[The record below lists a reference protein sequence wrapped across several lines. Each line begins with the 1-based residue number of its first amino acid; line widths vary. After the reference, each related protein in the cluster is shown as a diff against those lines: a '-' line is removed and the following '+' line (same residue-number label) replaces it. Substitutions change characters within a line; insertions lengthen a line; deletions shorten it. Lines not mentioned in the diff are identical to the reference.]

1 MSLVKLGY
9 VRKGMP
15 FYYNGMVVEAL
26 VDFNIYDYVQRNYD
40 KFDFS
45 DEAVDD
51 RILQHLTGEHYV
63 SLLTKRDTDYHRK
76 RHLAAC
82 KDGGRYFSC
91 QLVQPTLNQLKR
103 LADASPWIIDN
114 LGINQI
120 ATIAWGVDRKNGR
133 LNIQSLV
140 HEIDACPTDEDR
152 VDILSLLSFK
162 LNVEAVSR
170 NEQKFQ

>member
-26 VDFNIYDYVQRNYD
+26 VDFNIYDYVQRNYE
-40 KFDFS
+40 KFDFFS
-45 DEAVDD
+45 EDVDA
-51 RILQHLTGEHYV
+51 RILDSLTDEYYV
-63 SLLTKRDTDYHRK
+63 SLLTTRDTDYHRK
-76 RHLAAC
+76 RNIAAM

-114 LGINQI
+114 LSINQI
-120 ATIAWGVDRKNGR
+120 ATIAWGVDRSNGR

-140 HEIDACPTDEDR
+140 HELDTCSTDEDR

-170 NEQKFQ
+170 AEQKFQ